1 MAAAIGAGLSIT
13 EPTGNMI
20 ADIGGGTT
28 EVAVISLAGVVFTRS
43 VRVGGDKMNEAPR
56 NSRSGRMPWLDRDGG
71 SFGLKSET
79 HRP

>member
-28 EVAVISLAGVVFTRS
+28 EVAVI
-43 VRVGGDKMNEAPR
+43 
-56 NSRSGRMPWLDRDGG
+56 
-71 SFGLKSET
+71 
-79 HRP
+79 